1 MVTLCRETSSCKKIL
16 LSRVTVLGGGILGN
30 ALAEELSR
38 AGNEIRL
45 VSRSFAKPKH
55 QGLNI
60 ERILGDAS
68 DGETLQEALNGA
80 ERLVIAFGGMRPHQ
94 AEQSPD
100 ENLQLTIGTL
110 EAVISSARKAKLRSI
125 SYISSGGA
133 VYGESLNNQ
142 KFSEQDEPRPATAY
156 GRAKLAAEKIML
168 QAGVNSPTKFQIFR
182 VSNIF
187 GDGDVRDPAF
197 GFIEHA
203 ISAWRKGSELVIFG
217 DGEDQRDFI
226 PVGVASRQISALLE
240 LEESPPVVNIARGTS
255 HTLNEVIKMIEDGT
269 NRSITVSYRERRAC
283 DLRVSRL
290 DNSLLKSLTGFEV
303 PSLQE
308 QLSDILKKSD

>member
-1 MVTLCRETSSCKKIL
+1 MLRIL
-16 LSRVTVLGGGILGN
+16 LSSITVLGGGILGN

-38 AGNEIRL
+38 DGNEVRL
-45 VSRSFAKPKH
+45 VSSRFPEPRH
-55 QGLNI
+55 QSLNI

-68 DGETLQEALNGA
+68 DGETLRVALNGA
-80 ERLVIAFGGMRPHQ
+80 DRLVIAFGGMRPHQ

-125 SYISSGGA
+125 SYVSSGGA
-133 VYGESLNNQ
+133 VYGESLNNH

-168 QAGVNSPTKFQIFR
+168 HAEVNSQTKVQIFR

-187 GDGDVRDPAF
+187 GDGDVRDPTF

-203 ISAWRKGSELVIFG
+203 ISAWRKGSEFVIFG

-240 LEESPPVVNIARGTS
+240 LDESPSVVNIARGTS
-255 HTLNEVIKMIEDGT
+255 HTLNEVIKMIEDNT
-269 NRSITVSYRERRAC
+269 NRSIAVAYRERRAC
-283 DLRVSRL
+283 DLRASRL

-303 PSLQE
+303 PSLQD
-308 QLSDILKKSD
+308 QLSDIVKKSD